1 MQCMFLFINWKRKDA
16 FENSYYSRSHSKW
29 TVDYLWLEQEDMIS
43 TAIATMLSLERS
55 YIPYSGCFYIRSL
68 LLSHKLLWY
77 KRPYDLQSK
86 ISWYSN
92 FKKFTGNFFSLQFL
106 DSEVEAKFLCA
117 TTINCLHDFE
127 KMGGFLKNF
136 FVYLSISN
144 CLHIHFIPSQNIS
157 SILFLFLYIYDIFS
171 PNVGKCGKNADQN
184 NSEYGHFLHSVHV
197 WNIPN
202 IASHKLMFLKF
213 KLMFFYTF
221 MTDLIEFTEQRL
233 RII

>member
-1 MQCMFLFINWKRKDA
+1 MERHSESPKTLRRLCLSTKFPHHEIRWNLVFYTVIKASHFQITVFPKKCPHLEIRWHFMQCMFLFINWKRKDA

-144 CLHIHFIPSQNIS
+144 CWHIHFIT
-157 SILFLFLYIYDIFS
+157 FTKY
-171 PNVGKCGKNADQN
+171 
-184 NSEYGHFLHSVHV
+184 FLH
-197 WNIPN
+197 
-202 IASHKLMFLKF
+202 
-213 KLMFFYTF
+213 
-221 MTDLIEFTEQRL
+221 LISFSLYLWHT
-233 RII
+233 IYKGK